1 MANCVACGS
10 ASGSEMRRLSVAR
23 ETNAS
28 VSSGLQPEV
37 VMRATLV
44 LFVLA
49 GAACSATA
57 TQADS
62 PDGELG
68 TCYHHV
74 NPEKVN

>member
-28 VSSGLQPEV
+28 VSSGLPEV

-57 TQADS
+57 TQAVS
-62 PDGELG
+62 PDGTLG